1 MSPEVKVVPEP
12 FILLSYSILLDENLQ
27 VSILMLLNQ
36 LIEEIIH

>member
-1 MSPEVKVVPEP
+1 MSPDVKVVPEP